1 MNYTINH
8 VSKEIIITKSFAKA
22 ANVIGSIEY
31 KEMLT
36 LLQDFN
42 GYSVSYKTI
51 KTKENKVAYKGL
63 SLRMMN
69 LFFESRIRI
78 AESKEDNTVEIAA
91 VTKDLDNFVKV
102 NLIAEGQQGK
112 YAIIKKWF
120 LDNFKDEYST
130 WCMTHEFDTKAV
142 A

>member
-130 WCMTHEFDTKAV
+130 WSMTHEFDTKAV